1 MDTNF
6 LKNPLTKGE
15 CKLVFAFVLFLS
27 VNTTSATAAFDAA
40 NVGEHD
46 VTFEGFT
53 LSGDDAANYTLS
65 NQPATVQNKITKK
78 TLTIAAKNKTITFG
92 DAPANDGV
100 TYDGFV
106 DGDDATQLTGSLEYE
121 YTYTTNGNVGT
132 YSITPKGLSSGNYN
146 IEFKSGTLTV
156 EPKEITVNW
165 TNTSLT
171 YNAQPQ
177 QPTATAGEL
186 VENFPCTVNVTVTGE
201 HTDAGNY
208 VATASIENQNYKL
221 PTDGSAQQNF
231 TINPKSTY
239 NHMGSDNFVPIRWNC
254 TRSNCKC

>member
-1 MDTNF
+1 M
-6 LKNPLTKGE
+6 
-15 CKLVFAFVLFLS
+15 S
-27 VNTTSATAAFDAA
+27 VDATSATANFAAA
-40 NVGEHD
+40 NVGVHD

-53 LSGDDAANYTLS
+53 LSGDDAANYTLP

-78 TLTIAAKNKTITFG
+78 TLTITAKNKTITFG

-156 EPKEITVNW
+156 EPKEITINW

-177 QPTATAGEL
+177 QSTATAGEL
-186 VENFPCTVNVTVTGE
+186 VENFPCTVNVTVTGA
-201 HTDAGNY
+201 HTNADSY
-208 VATASIENQNYKL
+208 EATATIENQNYKL
-221 PTDGSAQQNF
+221 PTDGSAQQDF

>member
-15 CKLVFAFVLFLS
+15 CKLVVAFVLFLS
-27 VNTTSATAAFDAA
+27 VDATSATAAFDAA

-53 LSGDDAANYTLS
+53 LSGTDAANYTLS

-78 TLTIAAKNKTITFG
+78 TLTITAKNKTITFG

-106 DGDDATQLTGSLEYE
+106 DGDDATKLTGSLEYE

-177 QPTATAGEL
+177 QPTATA
-186 VENFPCTVNVTVTGE
+186 
-201 HTDAGNY
+201 
-208 VATASIENQNYKL
+208 SIENQNYKL